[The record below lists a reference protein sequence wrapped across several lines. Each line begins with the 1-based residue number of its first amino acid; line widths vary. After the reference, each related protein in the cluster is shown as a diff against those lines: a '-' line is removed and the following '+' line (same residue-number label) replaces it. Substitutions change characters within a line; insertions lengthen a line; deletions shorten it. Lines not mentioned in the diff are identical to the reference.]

1 MPSDGQAKPERGI
14 SASEEK
20 LICFSIPPFTIEIVD
35 DDIAAQTT
43 DAIVNAANNAF
54 WMGSG
59 VAGAIKSRGG
69 TSIEDE
75 AMAQGPVEP
84 GECVLT
90 SAGRLQAKHV
100 IHAAVMGQDLLTSA
114 SLIETATRNAL
125 RLADSRRLASIALPA
140 FGTGVG
146 GFPAVDCAHVM
157 IEAVRAHATVAR
169 SLRLVR
175 FVLFG
180 QTTYGAFERVARELI
195 DAPHA

>member
-1 MPSDGQAKPERGI
+1 MPSDGQATPERGI
-14 SASEEK
+14 SVSSRWGWGPSASEEK
-20 LICFSIPPFTIEIVD
+20 LISFSIPPLTIEVVD

-69 TSIEDE
+69 NSIEDE

-90 SAGRLQAKHV
+90 SAGRLAAKHV
-100 IHAAVMGQDLLTSA
+100 IHAAVMGQDLVTSA
-114 SLIETATRNAL
+114 ALIETATRNAL
-125 RLADSRRLASIALPA
+125 RLADSRGLASIALPA

-146 GFPAVDCAHVM
+146 GFPIGECALIM
-157 IEAVRAHATVAR
+157 IGTVRAYAAEAR
-169 SLRLVR
+169 SLRL
-175 FVLFG
+175 
-180 QTTYGAFERVARELI
+180 
-195 DAPHA
+195 

>member
-1 MPSDGQAKPERGI
+1 MPS
-14 SASEEK
+14 
-20 LICFSIPPFTIEIVD
+20 FSVPPLTIDIVD

-69 TSIEDE
+69 KSIEDE

-90 SAGRLQAKHV
+90 AGGRLPAKHV
-100 IHAAVMGQDLLTSA
+100 IHAAVMGQDLVTSA
-114 SLIETATRNAL
+114 ALIETATRNAL
-125 RLADSRRLASIALPA
+125 RLADSRGLESIAVPA

-146 GFPAVDCAHVM
+146 GFPVVECARVM
-157 IEAVRAHATVAR
+157 IAAVLEHARVAQ

-180 QTTYGAFERVARELI
+180 QTTSGAFERVAHEMI
-195 DAPHA
+195 DGAHA

>member
-1 MPSDGQAKPERGI
+1 MPA
-14 SASEEK
+14 
-20 LICFSIPPFTIEIVD
+20 FSVPPLTIDIVD

-69 TSIEDE
+69 KSIEDE

-90 SAGRLQAKHV
+90 AGGRLPAKHV
-100 IHAAVMGQDLLTSA
+100 IHAAVMGQDLVTSA
-114 SLIETATRNAL
+114 ALIETATRNAL
-125 RLADSRRLASIALPA
+125 RLADSRGLKSIAVPA

-146 GFPAVDCAHVM
+146 GFPVVECARVM
-157 IEAVRAHATVAR
+157 INAVMEHAPVAQ

-180 QTTYGAFERVARELI
+180 QTTSGAFERVAHEMI
-195 DAPHA
+195 DGAHA

>member
-1 MPSDGQAKPERGI
+1 MTSFR
-14 SASEEK
+14 
-20 LICFSIPPFTIEIVD
+20 IPPLTIEIVD

-69 TSIEDE
+69 KGIEDE

-90 SAGRLQAKHV
+90 SAGRLKARHV
-100 IHAAVMGQDLLTSA
+100 IHAAVMGQDLQTSA
-114 SLIETATRNAL
+114 ALIETATRNAL
-125 RLADSRRLASIALPA
+125 RLAESRGLASIALPA

-146 GFPAVDCAHVM
+146 GFPVAECARIMIQSVM
-157 IEAVRAHATVAR
+157 DHAKVAR
-169 SLRLVR
+169 SLRLAR

-180 QTTYGAFERVARELI
+180 QTSYETFDRVARELTNGSQT
-195 DAPHA
+195 